1 MCERVRT
8 GEGASACVE
17 YVCARARV
25 QECCT
30 HVCQPTHV
38 SVYAHEECVCT
49 CARVQKCVQ
58 VRMRARVCEHMR
70 VCECVHEER
79 VCACTC
85 VSACARAQG
94 RQSPLRTSRA
104 RGRLPF
110 RFAGLERADL
120 AAPTLCRARRGLSS
134 CPSDPLHN
142 DFTPTGV
149 PLFGRSEVAERAWWA
164 GQVAGGWGRRP
175 GNSGTCAGRTSVI
188 ASGARGV
195 PGHHPLESVTGPA

>member
-1 MCERVRT
+1 MHMR
-8 GEGASACVE
+8 SAC
-17 YVCARARV
+17 A
-25 QECCT
+25 
-30 HVCQPTHV
+30 HVCVCRSVCRCACVHVCVGTCACV
-38 SVYAHEECVCT
+38 SVYMRSACAH
-49 CARVQKCVQ
+49 
-58 VRMRARVCEHMR
+58 
-70 VCECVHEER
+70 

-94 RQSPLRTSRA
+94 RQSSLRTSRA

-120 AAPTLCRARRGLSS
+120 TAPTLCRARRGLSS

-175 GNSGTCAGRTSVI
+175 GNSGTCAGRTSVV
-188 ASGARGV
+188 ASSARGA
-195 PGHHPLESVTGPA
+195 PGHRPLESATGPA

>member
-1 MCERVRT
+1 MHVHTHVYESMHVCACECMHCA
-8 GEGASACVE
+8 GECACVW
-17 YVCARARV
+17 
-25 QECCT
+25 
-30 HVCQPTHV
+30 
-38 SVYAHEECVCT
+38 ECVCACVSV
-49 CARVQKCVQ
+49 CAWRRVHLQ
-58 VRMRARVCEHMR
+58 VWSVHVHVLVCRSACAH
-70 VCECVHEER
+70 

-94 RQSPLRTSRA
+94 RQSSLRTSRA

-175 GNSGTCAGRTSVI
+175 GNSGTCAGRTSVV
-188 ASGARGV
+188 ASSARGA
-195 PGHHPLESVTGPA
+195 PGHRPLESATGPA